1 MQTTNI
7 KNSYPLKT
15 LTLDCQKRMMRELM
29 MDNKLITSSDFKQPY
44 LEHFKYIPAGTSIE
58 DGNVIDGQFAAYKD
72 NVFIRQMNDYDYQL
86 KYPIVFEID
95 INENLSASKEEI
107 LIATRHDAFRDLL
120 LIKEIRSD
128 GEVWFKIPNS
138 VSSPNLELVIEE
150 LRNQIVKRENSCD
163 QDMKAVLVHFKN
175 FIKEIVEHQLKN
187 RAVITKENI
196 HLYYEFM
203 SEDDIKKHK
212 NITHTLLHNRALNI
226 LINLHIIDGTSKTF
240 DKDFRNFNHISLVT
254 YKDTGI
260 RLHSFIFGIK
270 DTLKPIDEYVSQI
283 KESEAYQSYIVN
295 STKA

>member
-1 MQTTNI
+1 MRKELEKLTTKQLIELI
-7 KNSYPLKT
+7 KTFEHYPAVTLKDGKDYI
-15 LTLDCQKRMMRELM
+15 L
-29 MDNKLITSSDFKQPY
+29 SY
-44 LEHFKYIPAGTSIE
+44 LEDEACTI
-58 DGNVIDGQFAAYKD
+58 
-72 NVFIRQMNDYDYQL
+72 
-86 KYPIVFEID
+86 
-95 INENLSASKEEI
+95 SK
-107 LIATRHDAFRDLL
+107 
-120 LIKEIRSD
+120 KEI
-128 GEVWFKIPNS
+128 
-138 VSSPNLELVIEE
+138 
-150 LRNQIVKRENSCD
+150 
-163 QDMKAVLVHFKN
+163 A
-175 FIKEIVEHQLKN
+175 EHQLKN
-187 RAVITKENI
+187 SAVITKENI

-295 STKA
+295 STKVS